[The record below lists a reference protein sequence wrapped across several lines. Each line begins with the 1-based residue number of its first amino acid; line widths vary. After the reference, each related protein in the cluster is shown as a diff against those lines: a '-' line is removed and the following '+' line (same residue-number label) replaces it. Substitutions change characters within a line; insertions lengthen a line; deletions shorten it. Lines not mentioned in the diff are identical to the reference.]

1 MINKVYEVDPMTY
14 PHCQGEM
21 WIITLLTDN
30 VVVDRII
37 KYQADISG
45 RETTAA
51 APGLA
56 GILGGLRGSD

>member
-1 MINKVYEVDPMTY
+1 
-14 PHCQGEM
+14 M